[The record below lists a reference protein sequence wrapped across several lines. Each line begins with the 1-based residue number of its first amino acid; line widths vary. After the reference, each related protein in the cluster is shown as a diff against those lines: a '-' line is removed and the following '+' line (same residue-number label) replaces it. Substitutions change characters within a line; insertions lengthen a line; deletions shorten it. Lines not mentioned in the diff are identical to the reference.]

1 MRLQNMTQR
10 RRAKLDLVEKLI
22 NRGWRRT
29 DIAKR
34 MGYSNASRVGQL
46 VYELRVEGKVDP
58 QRPDQVAARAE
69 FVKVLVLCGIEER
82 RRM

>member
-22 NRGWRRT
+22 NAGWRRT

-46 VYELRVEGKVDP
+46 VYELR
-58 QRPDQVAARAE
+58 
-69 FVKVLVLCGIEER
+69 L
-82 RRM
+82 